1 MKFSEKDFIPVP
13 LYQKSFIYFLIK
25 ENEVVYVGKTT
36 QGISRPFSHKDKD
49 YDSINIIYCDEKDLD
64 ELEDMYISKYK
75 PPYNKL
81 LNFNI
86 NYTLSRVRDEIRKKY
101 DNKKFSKPT
110 LKKIIKALD
119 IPVFIENGSEYI
131 KKDDYQRVL
140 IAYEKAYK
148 K

>member
-1 MKFSEKDFIPVP
+1 MIFSEENFISVP

-25 ENEVVYVGKTT
+25 DNEVVYVGKTT

-49 YDSINIIYCDEKDLD
+49 YDSINIIYCEEKDLD

-81 LNFNI
+81 LNFNM
-86 NYTLSRVRDEIRKKY
+86 NYTLARVRDEIRKKY
-101 DNKKFSKPT
+101 DDKKFSKT
-110 LKKIIKALD
+110 KLNKIIKALD
-119 IPVFIENGSEYI
+119 IHVFIENGSEYI

-140 IAYEKAYK
+140 IAYENVYK